1 MCVRIHMDLYFSPAS
16 FVRYKWTKYE
26 AANNPRAVFSLC
38 RFRGIADES
47 LLLVKRHQRWLVLSL
62 VDRLFK
68 GGSKATFLEG
78 SVLSF
83 GHCRCP

>member
-1 MCVRIHMDLYFSPAS
+1 MFVYDLYFSPAS

-62 VDRLFK
+62 VDRVFK
-68 GGSKATFLEG
+68 LPYS
-78 SVLSF
+78 LSINVITLYY
-83 GHCRCP
+83 